1 MTALLTL
8 DESSSSM
15 WRAFHAGDLSSAE
28 RIAKQILTAR
38 PHHARA
44 HCIRSIL
51 AWKRGDTKAGLR
63 SAEKAY
69 QSDPDDI
76 EIVRVAARQ
85 FLECGDNARAI
96 EFFERA
102 RDLEPGIDASM
113 DLAYALL
120 QSGDYLQG
128 WEMYEAR
135 IPRTERSLGMAG
147 RRQRVWGGT
156 PFEGT
161 LLVLG
166 EGGYGDMIQFAR
178 FLPKIADH
186 ARVIYK
192 VPHALGRLMRT
203 LDDRI
208 EIDDGP
214 KNVFP
219 AFQRWLP
226 VMSLPYFLAT
236 TVETIPA
243 PPRYLTGP
251 LGPWQGKHMRKRP
264 RIGIAWGG
272 SPLLSRDAHRS
283 MPVEF
288 VHQLIARHTDKEWY
302 ILQQGPHRETFGSV
316 GDKPHITMPEDVKDF
331 ADTADI
337 IEGCDLVL
345 SVDTA
350 VCHLAG
356 ALGCPTIVMLARMPE
371 WRWPYGQSDS
381 PWYPQTTVVRQTKPG
396 DWQSVIDTVSTELGA
411 LRAHNPH

>member
-1 MTALLTL
+1 MTALLTI
-8 DESSSSM
+8 DESSGLM
-15 WRAFHAGDLSSAE
+15 WKFFHEGELGIAE
-28 RIAKQILTAR
+28 RLAKQILTAR

-51 AWKRGDTKAGLR
+51 AWKRGDVRTGLHQ
-63 SAEKAY
+63 AELAY
-69 QSDPDDI
+69 QSDPEDI
-76 EIVRVAARQ
+76 EIVRVSARQ
-85 FLECGDNARAI
+85 FLECGDSARAI
-96 EFFERA
+96 EFFARA
-102 RDLEPGIDASM
+102 RDLAPGIDASM

-120 QSGDYLQG
+120 QSGDYPMG

-147 RRQRVWGGT
+147 RPQCIWGGT

-166 EGGYGDMIQFAR
+166 EGGYGDMVQFAR
-178 FLPKIADH
+178 FLPKIADR

-192 VPHALGRLMRT
+192 VPRALGRLMRT

-214 KNVFP
+214 KDVFP
-219 AFQRWLP
+219 AFQRWIP
-226 VMSLPYFLAT
+226 VMSLPHILET

-251 LGPWQGKHMRKRP
+251 LGPWFGNYLRKRL

-272 SPLLSRDAHRS
+272 SPLLSRDTQRS

-288 VHQLIARHTDKEWY
+288 VHTLIDQHSDKDWM
-302 ILQQGPHRETFGSV
+302 ILQQGPHREAFGSV
-316 GDKPHITMPEDVKDF
+316 GDKRHVTMPEDVKDF

-337 IEGCDLVL
+337 IEGCDLVI

-350 VCHLAG
+350 VAHLAG
-356 ALGCPTIVMLARMPE
+356 ALGCPTWTLLAMMPE
-371 WRWPYGQSDS
+371 WRWPYGATTS
-381 PWYPQTTVVRQTKPG
+381 PWYPSMRLFRQPKPG
-396 DWQSVIDTVSTELGA
+396 DWQGVIDSVSVDVGA
-411 LRAHNPH
+411 L